1 MTAAD
6 RVSWPRLA
14 AVVVL
19 CAALLTPGHLATP
32 DAHLRLAQ
40 ARNLVTDG
48 SLAVPNGVGNPDHGN
63 LAPGSGDEVYSVYNP
78 GHILLLTPVYA
89 LASELPTPFD
99 LHPHYSAAFGASFL
113 GALAHFFTSL
123 VLLALLLRLGRSVRT
138 SLLVAALFAFATISL
153 PNATDGY
160 DHTFEAL
167 AIVGSLFFLIEDDG
181 EAESA
186 QPALA
191 GLVLGAGVLFRYTVL
206 LALPGLVWAAG
217 KRRSRIRFLLGLT
230 PAVVATLLYNHHR
243 FGAFFETGYRAAWQL
258 AHGSEIGETGFQI
271 SKVPGN
277 LFGLLASPGK
287 GLFWFSPVIAAA
299 IPGWAQFRRSRTRVA
314 DAIAATAV
322 LYLLFY
328 AANFAW
334 HGSVW
339 SWGPRYLVPITAPV
353 LVGIAFLPND
363 RRYRNALIV
372 LGLASVLVQAAAV
385 TADHRRYLLEEYTRE
400 RSGFE
405 RRILY
410 EPSSSPVIGQFDS
423 SAHVLKATVG
433 GGDFHPFIGPGPWR
447 SVARPAPSDMML
459 EQSIDFNVVDLWW
472 IRFPFFASSAPATV
486 IALAFGGLGTLVT
499 VWMARSEWRATSA
512 A

>member
-14 AVVVL
+14 GVAVL

-48 SLAVPNGVGNPDHGN
+48 SLAVPDGVGNPDHGN
-63 LAPGSGDEVYSVYNP
+63 LAPGSGDEIYSVYNP

-89 LASELPTPFD
+89 LASTLPTPFD

-113 GALAHFFTSL
+113 GALAHFLTSL
-123 VLLALLLRLGRSVRT
+123 LLLALLLRLGRSVRT

-153 PNATDGY
+153 PNASDGY

-167 AIVGSLFFLIEDDG
+167 AIVGSLFFLIEDEEG
-181 EAESA
+181 AESA
-186 QPALA
+186 RPALA

-206 LALPGLVWAAG
+206 LALPGLLWAAG
-217 KRRSRIRFLLGLT
+217 TRRSRVRFLVGLL
-230 PAVVATLLYNHHR
+230 PAALATLLYNHHR

-258 AHGSEIGETGFQI
+258 AHGSEIGETGFRL
-271 SKVPGN
+271 SEVPGN

-287 GLFWFSPVIAAA
+287 GLLWFSPVIVAA
-299 IPGWAQFRRSRTRVA
+299 IPGWAEFRGSRPRVA
-314 DAIAATAV
+314 NAIAVTAV

-363 RRYRNALIV
+363 RRYRNALLV
-372 LGLASVLVQAAAV
+372 AGLASVLVQAAAV

-400 RSGFE
+400 RTGFE
-405 RRILY
+405 QRILY

-423 SAHVLKATVG
+423 SAHVLTATVG
-433 GGDFHPFIGPGPWR
+433 GGDFHPFIARGPWR
-447 SVARPAPSDMML
+447 SVARPASIEMML

-486 IALAFGGLGTLVT
+486 IALLFGGFGTLIT
-499 VWMARSEWRATSA
+499 VGMVRLQWRATSA